1 MSTSASGQ
9 GSAGGSEDK
18 PKGLAKFMRRA
29 SLVLKR
35 DKSKRQSIS
44 NTPGLAP
51 VKDANTPSASSSTPA
66 ASAPVAAPAPAKA
79 NTTPTLSVPAQIT
92 QVIKDNKPAPPPF
105 KPRSAMTA
113 KENSA
118 MQEQKARVMFA
129 KYGLTLEPGEW
140 TVPYADGAPRVE
152 KKVRMRVHRTCHRC
166 QTSFGAERIC
176 SNCQHTRCKKC
187 PGNPRKTPKD
197 KGKGKAVG
205 GIAIDDGT
213 KQSTDPLTMPHRA
226 TGKELARKSP
236 TQRIITNIFRPK
248 LNKYPEGYPG
258 DSEQLYPLGRRELR
272 PARTH
277 VRWTCEKCDTM
288 FKDHGKTC
296 ENCGHEKCDDC
307 PRKPPKKSEEA
318 A

>member
-1 MSTSASGQ
+1 
-9 GSAGGSEDK
+9 
-18 PKGLAKFMRRA
+18 
-29 SLVLKR
+29 
-35 DKSKRQSIS
+35 
-44 NTPGLAP
+44 
-51 VKDANTPSASSSTPA
+51 
-66 ASAPVAAPAPAKA
+66 
-79 NTTPTLSVPAQIT
+79 
-92 QVIKDNKPAPPPF
+92 
-105 KPRSAMTA
+105 
-113 KENSA
+113 
-118 MQEQKARVMFA
+118 MQEQKARAMFA

-140 TVPYADGAPRVE
+140 TVPYANGAPRVE

-236 TQRIITNIFRPK
+236 TQRVRRTCHQCQTLFTGKAAQCENCKHLRCHQCPREPPK

-307 PRKPPKKSEEA
+307 PRKPPKKVKKPLDPEAVKSVEERMKNLEVSPA